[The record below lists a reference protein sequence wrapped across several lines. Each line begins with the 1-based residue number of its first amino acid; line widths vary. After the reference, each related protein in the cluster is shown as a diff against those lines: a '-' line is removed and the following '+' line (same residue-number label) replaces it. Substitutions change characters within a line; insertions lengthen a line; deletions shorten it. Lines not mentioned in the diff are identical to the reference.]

1 MIGGRKNNY
10 RKIIMIETKRLI
22 LRNYTMDDFNS
33 LFEIMSDPET
43 MQHYPATFDENR
55 TKDWIIWN
63 IENYKKYGF
72 GLWAVTLKKQG
83 NLLVIVELPFRILMV
98 NCFQK
103 LATSSTKNIGVRD
116 LQKKLPKPAGT
127 GSLTIQNIMQF
138 IPT

>member
-1 MIGGRKNNY
+1 
-10 RKIIMIETKRLI
+10 MIETKRLI

-103 LATSSTKNIGVRD
+103 LATTSTKSIGVRD

-138 IPT
+138 ILT